1 MKRLLL
7 AGLIFATAGLYHE
20 QSQGQELCHI
30 SFSSGA
36 RLLLPVA
43 RSWQEQEQGLS
54 GRLDAGPG
62 LLFVWEEAVVRT
74 LWMKNTYIPLSAA
87 FIGTDDRVLQI
98 VDMESASE
106 DRHASPAPVKA
117 VIEMAQGDF
126 KRLGITEGSSADI
139 RCADDSSGKSTEP
152 QQAAPSP

>member
-7 AGLIFATAGLYHE
+7 ASLIAAAGLYHE
-20 QSQGQELCHI
+20 QGQGQELCHV

-43 RSWQEQEQGLS
+43 RTWLEQEQGLA

-62 LLFVWEEAVVRT
+62 LLFIWEEAAVRT

-87 FIGTDDRVLQI
+87 FIDSDGRVLQI

-117 VIEMAQGDF
+117 AIEMAKGDF
-126 KRLGITEGSSADI
+126 SRLHIQEGDTASLRCTDSPVESSA
-139 RCADDSSGKSTEP
+139 RP
-152 QQAAPSP
+152 QQAAPLP